1 MKAYR
6 AQLFHALTDETFE
19 YFEDGAL
26 LVRDDGHV
34 ETVGPA
40 AAVLSHLPKDHPVEH
55 FPDHLLLPGFIDTHV
70 HYSQLDVIGS
80 PARDTLQWLERH
92 TFPAE
97 AKFSSAAHAQEVAQT
112 FVKQILS
119 NGTTSALCFATV
131 HPQSVDA
138 IFEAAQKTGLRLAAG
153 KVMMDRNSPT
163 SLQDTAVS
171 SVAESRALIEK
182 WHGRDRLQYAI
193 TPRFAPTSTDE
204 QLRGAADLLRE
215 NPGVL
220 MQTHLAET
228 PDEMTWVKQLYP
240 KAKSYLGVYDQ
251 FGITSDR
258 TVFAHGI
265 YLAKS
270 DFELLAERGS
280 GIAFCPSS
288 NLFLGSGLFPWELAR
303 AAKVKLGLATDV
315 GGGTSLS
322 LWRTMALGH
331 HVIQLQGHGATA
343 VQLVTL
349 ATIGSARLLGWQE
362 KVGNFVAG
370 READFVVWNP
380 HADLLLSRRWRAAK
394 SIEDR
399 LFALLTL
406 ADDRHCKATYILGN
420 RAHG

>member
-1 MKAYR
+1 VKAYR
-6 AQLFHALTDETFE
+6 AQLFHALSDETFE
-19 YFEDGAL
+19 YYEDGVL

-40 AAVLSHLPKDHPVEH
+40 AKVLSHLPKDHPVEH
-55 FPDHLLLPGFIDTHV
+55 YPDHLLLPGFIDTHV

-97 AKFSSAAHAQEVAQT
+97 SKFASVAHAQEIAHL
-112 FVKQILS
+112 FVKEILKH
-119 NGTTSALCFATV
+119 GTTSALCFATS
-131 HPQSVDA
+131 HAHSVDA
-138 IFEAAQKTGLRLAAG
+138 IFHAAEKQGLRLAAG
-153 KVMMDRNSPT
+153 KVMMDRNSPA
-163 SLQDTAVS
+163 SLADTAES
-171 SVAESRALIEK
+171 SISDSKALIEK
-182 WHGRDRLQYAI
+182 WRGKGRLQYAI

-204 QLRGAADLLRE
+204 QLRGAAELLRQYPE
-215 NPGVL
+215 VL
-220 MQTHLAET
+220 LQTHLAET

-251 FGITSDR
+251 FGITSER

-265 YLAKS
+265 YLAKE
-270 DFELLAERGS
+270 DFALLAERGS

-303 AAKVKLGLATDV
+303 EAKIKLGLATDV

-322 LWRTMALGH
+322 MWRTMALGH
-331 HVIQLQGHGATA
+331 HVVQLQGLGLSA
-343 VQLVTL
+343 VELVTL
-349 ATIGSARLLGWQE
+349 ATYGSAHLLGWGE

-380 HADLLLSRRWRAAK
+380 HADALLSRRWSAAK
-394 SIEDR
+394 SIEER
-399 LFALLTL
+399 LFAMLTL
-406 ADDRHCKATYILGN
+406 GDDRHCKASYILGN